1 MKKAVA
7 ENNSKKWL
15 SDNPKYIYS
24 FVAKKYFSEMKT
36 KSEIADEMGISRFKV
51 ARLIA
56 EAIENEYVKFVF
68 PKQQA
73 LDEEL
78 AQNICNKYSLNDAV
92 VLSMIDSYG
101 DRQLLTDKLGIVTA
115 NYLSDHLKQDMKVGI
130 AWGRV
135 LSSTVSTLRELPP
148 LHVVQLAGVHP
159 KIEFSQSPID
169 LIHKIASISNGKA
182 YPIYLPMWVD
192 DENVAR
198 QIANDQF
205 VAEARRFYTNLD
217 VIITGIGAWK
227 SGSSS
232 LFNIFPD
239 EWREGLL
246 AHDVCADIC
255 TTFIDSKGK
264 VIESPIDK
272 LGFGISHEQI
282 KKTNNV
288 IGVAGGEDK
297 YEAVLASLRSG
308 ILDTLITDFDT
319 AVKLMDEN

>member
-1 MKKAVA
+1 MKKVTA

-24 FVAKKYFSEMKT
+24 FVAKKYFAEMKT

-78 AQNICNKYSLNDAV
+78 AQNICSKYSLKDAV
-92 VLSMIDSYG
+92 VLSMIDSYA
-101 DRQLLTDKLGIVTA
+101 DRQLLNDKLGIVTA
-115 NYLSDHLKQDMKVGI
+115 NYLSDTLKQGMKVGV

-135 LSSTVSTLRELPP
+135 LSSTVSTLHDLPS
-148 LHVVQLAGVHP
+148 LHVAQLAGVHP

-169 LIHKIASISNGKA
+169 LIHKIASVSNGTA

-192 DENVAR
+192 DEKVAKQLANDEYVAQAR
-198 QIANDQF
+198 Q
-205 VAEARRFYTNLD
+205 FYSKLD
-217 VIITGIGAWK
+217 VIITGIGCWK

-239 EWREGLL
+239 DWRDALL
-246 AHDVCADIC
+246 AQDVCADIC
-255 TTFIDSKGK
+255 TTFIDSQGN
-264 VIESPIDK
+264 IIASPIDQ
-272 LGFGISHEQI
+272 LGFGINSEQI
-282 KKTNNV
+282 KSTDNV
-288 IGVAGGEDK
+288 IGVAGGVDK
-297 YEAVLASLRSG
+297 YEAILASLKSG
-308 ILDTLITDFDT
+308 MLSTLITDFDT
-319 AVKLMDEN
+319 AVKLMDES